1 MEVWGGNEIANS
13 SVSMGGLDAWVE
25 ARPHENADAGGD
37 VYYLSS
43 CATGR
48 ITRILLADVAGHGAV
63 VADIARV
70 LRTLMREHVN
80 HIDQRK
86 FVTRMNEA
94 FTQQSRVGIFATAI
108 ACTYF
113 APTNELSL
121 TNAGH
126 PPPMIYRA
134 RSRRWQ
140 ILESSDEANAKA
152 DNIPLGILDIAS
164 YEQFRV
170 RLENGDRVLCYT
182 DSLVEARDASGELL
196 GATGLLEVLNTLPE
210 VTSGEFIPLLLDRL
224 RERVG
229 DSLAADDMTIL
240 LFATNPQTAH
250 SSFFT
255 RAYAPIRVLGR
266 AIAWRADG
274 TRRIPLPELSLANIG
289 GAVLPWLNRMKR

>member
-13 SVSMGGLDAWVE
+13 TVSMGGLDAWVE
-25 ARPHENADAGGD
+25 ARPHENSAAGGD

-48 ITRILLADVAGHGAV
+48 ITRMLLADVSGHGNQ
-63 VADIARV
+63 VADIART

-86 FVTRMNEA
+86 FITRMNEA
-94 FTQQSRVGIFATAI
+94 FTQQSRAGIFATAI

-121 TNAGH
+121 CNAGH

-134 RSRRWQ
+134 ESRQWHA
-140 ILESSDEANAKA
+140 LVSTDGDEQG
-152 DNIPLGILDIAS
+152 DNIPLGILDMAS

-182 DSLVEARDASGELL
+182 DSLIESRDETGELL
-196 GATGLLEVLNTLPE
+196 GPHGLLNILNALPE
-210 VTSGEFIPLLLDRL
+210 MPPAEFIPKLIDALKQ
-224 RERVG
+224 RVG
-229 DSLAADDMTIL
+229 ETLAADDMTIL
-240 LFATNPQTAH
+240 LFSPNPATAH

-255 RAYAPIRVLGR
+255 RAFAPIRVLGR
-266 AIAWRADG
+266 AIAWRTDG
-274 TRRIPLPELSLANIG
+274 SRRLPLPELSMANVG
-289 GAVLPWLNRMKR
+289 GALLPWLSKRK